1 MKYPTSRAEFLSLTC
16 VSGDFWSVF
25 LFVVRKVRAKAVRKI
40 NRGLTKKRWE
50 RERGET
56 EKRSEFFPWLL
67 SMAPP
72 RSFFSSTLGKVL
84 RVLRAGDDRMDQ
96 TVQKLAPKK
105 SDIEF
110 PSLDKFGCTFLGRT
124 TRPRYTGVTRIFIL
138 FWIPSRTPSKK
149 NLYLNKA
156 AQKYTR
162 QIFLP
167 PKKSFDHSRHL
178 KFKVPLLQCSTS
190 SFNYEPRKKNTRVP
204 RERLCMNRL
213 RSSLSIHPL
222 HVVKIQFWN

>member
-40 NRGLTKKRWE
+40 NRGLTRKRWE
-50 RERGET
+50 GERGET

-72 RSFFSSTLGKVL
+72 RSFFSSTLRKVL
-84 RVLRAGDDRMDQ
+84 RVLRAGDNRMDQ

-124 TRPRYTGVTRIFIL
+124 TRPRYTGTN
-138 FWIPSRTPSKK
+138 T
-149 NLYLNKA
+149 NLHIVLN
-156 AQKYTR
+156 T
-162 QIFLP
+162 LP
-167 PKKSFDHSRHL
+167 
-178 KFKVPLLQCSTS
+178 
-190 SFNYEPRKKNTRVP
+190 
-204 RERLCMNRL
+204 
-213 RSSLSIHPL
+213 HPL
-222 HVVKIQFWN
+222 QKKHVLE

>member
-1 MKYPTSRAEFLSLTC
+1 MFKFFFLIKTKCFLIERNCKQCFDGIVFLSEIVVNRIVSIVINKIIIIIIKKFKIIIISSIIIIILLEQKVKYPTSRAEFLSLTC

-40 NRGLTKKRWE
+40 NRGLTRKRWE
-50 RERGET
+50 GERGET

-124 TRPRYTGVTRIFIL
+124 TRPRYMGTNT
-138 FWIPSRTPSKK
+138 
-149 NLYLNKA
+149 NLHIVLN
-156 AQKYTR
+156 T
-162 QIFLP
+162 LP
-167 PKKSFDHSRHL
+167 
-178 KFKVPLLQCSTS
+178 
-190 SFNYEPRKKNTRVP
+190 
-204 RERLCMNRL
+204 
-213 RSSLSIHPL
+213 HPL
-222 HVVKIQFWN
+222 QKKPVLE